1 MMTLFAATLTLAFF
15 DPITWIAITALVIGA
30 ASATNQAVEQKKAR
44 KQAAQQ
50 ADAAMAQ
57 QAKEAKAQ
65 EVAIRESKPPAPPPR
80 TSQKFQ
86 ATPKPASRS
95 GSLRDLT
102 VRGRVGK
109 SALRVPKS
117 GGGVRIPY

>member
-1 MMTLFAATLTLAFF
+1 MFLATSLTLAFF
-15 DPITWIAITALVIGA
+15 TGIEWAILASLIIGA
-30 ASATNQAVEQKKAR
+30 GATANQSIQQNKAR

-50 ADAAMAQ
+50 ADRQLAQ
-57 QAKEAKAQ
+57 QAQEASAREK
-65 EVAIRESKPPAPPPR
+65 AIRESKPPPPPPR
-80 TSQKFQ
+80 TAQKFQ
-86 ATPKPASRS
+86 ATPRSASRS

-109 SALRVPKS
+109 SALRVPRS